1 MRTFLKVLLLGI
13 ALISAHPAKTFAKDY
28 YQDLGVAK
36 NATDDE
42 IKKAYRKLAMKYH
55 PDRMETRAKE
65 TGLTDE
71 QKKKLIDEGEA
82 QFKEI
87 KEAYETLSDPQ
98 RRRAYDSY
106 GTGAEEAFRPQ
117 TSGSTTGSTRWTGFS
132 GSTDDYN
139 SAFGEKSADYKFT
152 QGLKKSPEVRLHD
165 WYDIFFRL
173 DGKPDRPSFY
183 DLVDTSVVAHTIL
196 KEAYSLLRDRT
207 PQQEAAILTW
217 AVDMRRIPASK
228 KSVSAADFNRRAA
241 YLLAELDTEESYK
254 ALQYFNTAYQGEGG
268 QYIRAALAKMDTRH
282 PEYGVRNPGRS
293 EAEACLMRG
302 LRSILRR

>member
-1 MRTFLKVLLLGI
+1 MRTFFKVLLLGF

-28 YQDLGVAK
+28 YQALGVAK

-42 IKKAYRKLAMKYH
+42 IKKAYRRLAMKYH
-55 PDRMETRAKE
+55 PDRMEALAKE
-65 TGLTDE
+65 KSLTDE
-71 QKKKLIDEGEA
+71 QKKKLIDDGEA

-87 KEAYETLSDPQ
+87 KEAYETLSDSQ
-98 RRRAYDSY
+98 RRSIYDSY
-106 GTGAEEAFRPQ
+106 GVGADEAFRSQ
-117 TSGSTTGSTRWTGFS
+117 TSTGGKTNSTTWAGFS
-132 GSTDDYN
+132 NG
-139 SAFGEKSADYKFT
+139 AFSEKSADYKFT

-183 DLVDTSVVAHTIL
+183 DLIDTAVVDDQQAHTIL

-217 AVDMRRIPASK
+217 VIDMRRIPASK
-228 KSVSAADFNRRAA
+228 KNAPAADFNRRAA

-268 QYIRAALAKMDTRH
+268 QYIRAALEKMNARH
-282 PEYGVRNPGRS
+282 PEYSARNPGRS